1 MHIRGLALGQF
12 VISLNF
18 ARLRIA
24 QVGRYSQRWV
34 GPGYGP
40 SRFFDIARDWP
51 RESGAFVTSVM
62 FSREYPAFQSTL
74 NANRIYRDLPSLM
87 GGSAPRANFSR

>member
-18 ARLRIA
+18 ARLRILIA
-24 QVGRYSQRWV
+24 QVGRYPQRWV

-40 SRFFDIARDWP
+40 SSFK
-51 RESGAFVTSVM
+51 V
-62 FSREYPAFQSTL
+62 L
-74 NANRIYRDLPSLM
+74 
-87 GGSAPRANFSR
+87 